1 MPSTIAVFVLLALLL
16 SGCAPVFT
24 VPAPAMAPH
33 EDVTAATTQVDA
45 HATLRRVNVPYWA
58 DGAPYPSRSIFWFGR
73 VDGYA
78 NSADVRMIYTGHELK
93 VDVHIVDRL
102 LYQSG
107 TEGDID
113 LTQWDAVSVYLNLDG
128 ARGGALTAA
137 AYRFDVQLLQ
147 ADAPNVSR
155 RAFRGDGEDWVTA
168 PVDFTAETSWRGMD
182 GPNSGRDAKGWVA
195 NLTIPFAALG
205 LTSLPLP
212 GTRWGVALV
221 LHDRDGPDLPVVHTR
236 WPAEMDAN
244 TPATWG
250 QLNFGWYAPHLPGAL
265 DADGVTT
272 IRQGVDGAAVP
283 DAHVGGHGNC
293 GEGLDH
299 WTEWGEAKYPGE
311 TQINIQNQ
319 WDIADYPCFSKYFI
333 TFPLDAVPAGTQ
345 VVSATVTLYLF
356 GNAGYEPGDAQPSA
370 IQALTID
377 DDWDE
382 QTLTWNNAPRARENI
397 ALTWVEPVDGFDPGV
412 PYRWDVSDAAAVA
425 FGAGEP
431 LRLAFYSA
439 DGEYHSGKYFW
450 SSDAAE
456 AVRPRLDVAW
466 RHAPE
471 DAAPGDEGVFLP
483 LLAPP

>member
-1 MPSTIAVFVLLALLL
+1 MKLAIKGGSPVRSKPFPQWPIWDAHEQHNLQDVLKSGKWGSAHGEQTRTFESEFAIYQDAKYGVTTTSGTTALEVAIRTAGVMAGDEVIVPAYTFIASAIAILNNGAV
-16 SGCAPVFT
+16 PVF
-24 VPAPAMAPH
+24 A
-33 EDVTAATTQVDA
+33 
-45 HATLRRVNVPYWA
+45 
-58 DGAPYPSRSIFWFGR
+58 
-73 VDGYA
+73 
-78 NSADVRMIYTGHELK
+78 
-93 VDVHIVDRL
+93 
-102 LYQSG
+102 
-107 TEGDID
+107 DID
-113 LTQWDAVSVYLNLDG
+113 PVTYNIDSQKIEAFITERTRAIMPVHFAG
-128 ARGGALTAA
+128 RP
-137 AYRFDVQLLQ
+137 
-147 ADAPNVSR
+147 AD
-155 RAFRGDGEDWVTA
+155 
-168 PVDFTAETSWRGMD
+168 
-182 GPNSGRDAKGWVA
+182 
-195 NLTIPFAALG
+195 
-205 LTSLPLP
+205 
-212 GTRWGVALV
+212 
-221 LHDRDGPDLPVVHTR
+221 
-236 WPAEMDAN
+236 MDAN
-244 TPATWG
+244 TPATWS
-250 QLNFGWYAPHLPGAL
+250 QLNFGWYVSRLPGAL
-265 DADGVTT
+265 VPDGVTT
-272 IRQGVDGAAVP
+272 IRQGVDGAEVP

-299 WTEWGEAKYPGE
+299 WTEWGEANYPGE

-319 WDIADYPCFSKYFI
+319 WNIADYPCFSTYFI
-333 TFPLDAVPAGTQ
+333 TFPLDAIPAGTQ

-377 DDWDE
+377 EDWDE